1 MMMRRRTF
9 LAMTAAAGTSLVAP
23 SRSLAQAEAT
33 PATPMTGTTPQ
44 TGYAPVNGLEMYYEI
59 HGSGGVP
66 LVMLHGSFGTIELW
80 GPLLETLAQTRQ
92 VIAVEQQAHG
102 HTADIDRPLRYE
114 QMADDT
120 AALLRHLGI
129 EQADVFGYSM
139 GGYIALQLVL
149 RHPELVRKQVV
160 VSASY
165 TKAGVY
171 PEVWEAVTTLP
182 PEVFAGSPEEA
193 SYLRNAP
200 NPEDFPTLI
209 EKNQELEA
217 QDFAWPA
224 EDIEA
229 IEAPTL
235 LIYGDADIVRPEHA
249 AELYRL
255 LGGGVPGD
263 FVGLPP
269 SQLAILPGTTHVGVV
284 REGADLLLVIVPPFL
299 DAPMP
304 EPA

>member
-1 MMMRRRTF
+1 
-9 LAMTAAAGTSLVAP
+9 
-23 SRSLAQAEAT
+23 
-33 PATPMTGTTPQ
+33 
-44 TGYAPVNGLEMYYEI
+44 MYYEI

-114 QMADDT
+114 HMADDT
-120 AALLRHLGI
+120 AALLRRLGI
-129 EQADVFGYSM
+129 ERADVFGYSM
-139 GGYIALQLVL
+139 GGYTALQLVM

-165 TKAGVY
+165 TKDGVY
-171 PEVWEAVTTLP
+171 PEVWEALATLP

-193 SYLRNAP
+193 SYLRHAP

-217 QDFAWPA
+217 QEFSWPA
-224 EDIEA
+224 EEIAA

-235 LIYGDADIVRPEHA
+235 LVYGDADIVRPEHA

-263 FVGLPP
+263 FVGLPAD
-269 SQLAILPGTTHVGVV
+269 QLAILPGTTHVGVV
-284 REGADLLLVIVPPFL
+284 REGADLLLAIIPPFL

-304 EPA
+304 EAA